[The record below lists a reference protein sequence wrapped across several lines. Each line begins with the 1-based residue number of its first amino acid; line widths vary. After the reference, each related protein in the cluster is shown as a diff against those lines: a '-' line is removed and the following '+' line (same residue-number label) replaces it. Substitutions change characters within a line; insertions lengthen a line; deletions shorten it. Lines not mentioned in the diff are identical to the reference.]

1 VILGGAL
8 IVKVILKYLL
18 WDILDDFVLQP
29 QIADKHSCL
38 MADGSSPYLSQSTY
52 NAFF

>member
-1 VILGGAL
+1 MGGAL

-29 QIADKHSCL
+29 EIADKHSWRL
-38 MADGSSPYLSQSTY
+38 DGSGTQANQRIMPFSRDL
-52 NAFF
+52 